1 MKILDYILARLSES
15 LTYRGAIFLDY
26 ILARLSESS
35 TYRGAIFLL
44 GSFGIAVAPDKA
56 NAIVAAS
63 MAIVG
68 AINVIRKSK

>member
-1 MKILDYILARLSES
+1 MKIV
-15 LTYRGAIFLDY
+15 DY

-44 GSFGIAVAPDKA
+44 GGFGIAVAPEQA
-56 NAIVAAS
+56 NAIAAAS

-68 AINVIRKSK
+68 AINVFRKENK

>member
-1 MKILDYILARLSES
+1 MKIV
-15 LTYRGAIFLDY
+15 DY

-63 MAIVG
+63 MAVAG
-68 AINVIRKSK
+68 AINVFRKEQK